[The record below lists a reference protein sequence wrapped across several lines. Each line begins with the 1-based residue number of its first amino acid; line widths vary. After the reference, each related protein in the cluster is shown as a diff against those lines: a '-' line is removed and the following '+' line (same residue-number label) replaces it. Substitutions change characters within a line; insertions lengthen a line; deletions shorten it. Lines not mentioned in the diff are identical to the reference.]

1 MLIVIVTRYL
11 LPSNINNNNNNIS
24 IMHKPL
30 TDVHVLREADE
41 DNYADKDDQNFLTNH
56 LKRQYMR
63 GISTTTSQAGGVYYE
78 ALKGSSNSLV
88 KGWVIVNYEK
98 ILKKKRKQKIFK
110 FF

>member
-11 LPSNINNNNNNIS
+11 LSSSNDNIS

-41 DNYADKDDQNFLTNH
+41 DYADKDDQNFLTNH
-56 LKRQYMR
+56 MKRQYIR

-78 ALKGSSNSLV
+78 ALKGSSNSLA
-88 KGWVIVNYEK
+88 KGWVFKSKENRVK
-98 ILKKKRKQKIFK
+98 ILNFYL
-110 FF
+110 FFFNF